1 MFVMARL
8 ELVEIMGDNLFAA
21 NDITRHMVIMPSAL
35 HGALHL

>member
-8 ELVEIMGDNLFAA
+8 DLVDIMGDNLLAT
-21 NDITRHMVIMPSAL
+21 NDITRHMVIVPSAL